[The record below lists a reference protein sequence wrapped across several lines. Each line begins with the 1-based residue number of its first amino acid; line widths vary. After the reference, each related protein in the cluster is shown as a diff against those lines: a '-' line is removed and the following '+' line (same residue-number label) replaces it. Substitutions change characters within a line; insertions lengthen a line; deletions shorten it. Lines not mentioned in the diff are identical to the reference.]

1 MWRNSDGDDD
11 REAYRDT
18 IRSEDGTPR
27 KRTNAGNSLS
37 ENNTSVI
44 AHDDLS
50 RRGLLAS
57 GTVLVTAA
65 SAGCLG
71 NMLGGGSN
79 NTSDR
84 TNTPTS
90 TPTPQASAIESY
102 GTEGNH
108 LVINVADD
116 ANITGFRLISPNGN
130 DVIDTARLE
139 GTDQAK
145 LGLVQDGN
153 PIPGGVYTILIYDGR
168 EVVNEVQ
175 IELRAKPEVVN
186 VKLVAGSGNGPVPQA
201 TVTNTGRLPTPV
213 QYVGFPDNV
222 PSPKPVPDNFE
233 DPLLGGMDR
242 VDGSEDP
249 LISKGEKG
257 TFRSTNEPFY
267 FDSNQRVS
275 VPEEFTYD
283 ASAGEQQIRSE
294 FCNGESVDTVLL
306 VIVGG
311 KRFEFPT
318 TVTYGGE
325 VEIQDALGG
334 TFTCTNISA
343 NIQSANETASGNGTS
358 GTTSG

>member
-44 AHDDLS
+44 ANDDLS
-50 RRGLLAS
+50 RRCLLAS
-57 GTVLVTAA
+57 GIVLVTAA

-71 NMLGGGSN
+71 NMLGGGNN

-84 TNTPTS
+84 TNTP

-153 PIPGGVYTILIYDGR
+153 PIPRGVYTILIYDGR

-175 IELRAKPEVVN
+175 IELRAKPKVVN
-186 VKLVAGSGNGPVPQA
+186 VKLVSGEYGPVPQA

-222 PSPKPVPDNFE
+222 PSPKPVPDNLE
-233 DPLLGGMDR
+233 DPLLRGMDR

-306 VIVGG
+306 VIADG

-318 TVTYGGE
+318 TITYGGK

-334 TFTCTNISA
+334 TFTCINVSA
-343 NIQSANETASGNGTS
+343 DIRNANETASGNGTS
-358 GTTSG
+358 GTTTE